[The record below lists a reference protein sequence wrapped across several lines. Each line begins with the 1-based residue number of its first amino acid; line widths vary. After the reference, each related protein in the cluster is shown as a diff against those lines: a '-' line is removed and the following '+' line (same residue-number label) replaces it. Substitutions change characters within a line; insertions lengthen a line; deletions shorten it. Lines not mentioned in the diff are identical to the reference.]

1 MSNTNSVTITT
12 ALAKKAYPILKGG
25 DSAWYDFAESELG
38 IKKLYSRY
46 LNKGEVHANPTYEE
60 SSAYYTE
67 TRNAKLECRRLYNP
81 IDDAKVGDGVSEHG
95 YSDSRAGTII
105 SRTAKSITVQYDTAT
120 LLNPEDLKFH
130 VGGFSAH
137 CSTQNAQ
144 KYSYAPNP
152 EAGTVKFTRR
162 KDGSWRNVG
171 AQHVSNRY
179 NDVTL
184 GRREFYDY
192 NF

>member
-12 ALAKKAYPILKGG
+12 AIAKKAYPILKGG

-38 IKKLYSRY
+38 IKKLHDFSIPENVRPKPSYTEIRDY
-46 LNKGEVHANPTYEE
+46 YE
-60 SSAYYTE
+60 SSRA
-67 TRNAKLECRRLYNP
+67 AKAECRRLYNP

-95 YSDSRAGTII
+95 YSDSHAGTII

-120 LLNPEDLKFH
+120 LLNPEALKFH

-144 KYSYAPNP
+144 EYSYAPNP
-152 EAGTVKFTRR
+152 EASTVKFTRR